1 MKTVFSMTHK
11 VLLVPIA
18 MGSHLFPFRTEPLSP
33 SAPMVL
39 ELMLRESR
47 SVPTQINRLALY
59 PVRMQGFFVLA
70 TKWPQNVSLLLRFWP
85 QITRIY
91 TDSLR
96 GSLASRGG
104 FCHRL
109 HEFTQSFFE
118 GLASLG
124 VVATDYANLHR

>member
-1 MKTVFSMTHK
+1 
-11 VLLVPIA
+11 

-70 TKWPQNVSLLLRFWP
+70 TKWPQNVSLLLRFGPQIP
-85 QITRIY
+85 QIT
-91 TDSLR
+91 TDSL
-96 GSLASRGG
+96 
-104 FCHRL
+104 
-109 HEFTQSFFE
+109 
-118 GLASLG
+118 
-124 VVATDYANLHR
+124 